1 MDFITL
7 TNFSST
13 LDTGI
18 YIFGGFN
25 IPYDMS
31 TLIIALKCKQ
41 VVFARERENYNSYLA
56 TTAMVQLQKH
66 APLCRLMCK

>member
-41 VVFARERENYNSYLA
+41 VVFARERENYDSY
-56 TTAMVQLQKH
+56 T
-66 APLCRLMCK
+66 